1 MCVVVIVFICFV
13 YASSELD
20 EFGWQA
26 SERASEQMY
35 YQFYFLY
42 ATFVL

>member
-26 SERASEQMY
+26 SERAKMY